1 VKMSQDLWAAW
12 AGVIQ
17 VFSGY
22 FERVSTVRVPLHQRS
37 EVLHALTSY
46 HIYGLPLR
54 RQEVAILQSVASSAL
69 SPSPLRT
76 TITIKYS
83 ARIFLSAKF
92 DFSGRSTSQ
101 KKLAAE

>member
-46 HIYGLPLR
+46 HLVYHREGKRLQYYSLLR
-54 RQEVAILQSVASSAL
+54 VALYRPHPYVQ
-69 SPSPLRT
+69 
-76 TITIKYS
+76 TITIIYTK
-83 ARIFLSAKF
+83 
-92 DFSGRSTSQ
+92 
-101 KKLAAE
+101 